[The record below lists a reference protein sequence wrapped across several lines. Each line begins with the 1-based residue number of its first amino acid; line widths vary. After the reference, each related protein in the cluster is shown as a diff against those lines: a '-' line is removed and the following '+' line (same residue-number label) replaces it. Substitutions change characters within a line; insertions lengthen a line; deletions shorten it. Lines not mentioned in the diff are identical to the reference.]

1 MRLPFITFLFFICTY
16 SSEANNL
23 RFLTSNI
30 SRARSLAMGSAYH
43 SLIDDFSGGL
53 YNPGAFRLNNSRGER
68 KFRFFFN
75 PAGMSVAFYDYSKY
89 DIDFVEDNKLTASEG
104 LLSASM
110 ILKGVVFTTQ
120 LLDCGINLGEE
131 IIEAGDKPLK
141 FGERFYSIERHTHGS
156 YNSAFVNFKIA
167 TTVSL
172 GMTGTLYKSRTE
184 GKTSYK
190 GGYTLGVLLNPN
202 PKLNVGIAY
211 NDIPDEFSMA
221 RFVLESI
228 EGETVT
234 GGISYYPDEKT
245 VVSIDLRNLNKE
257 DKHAS
262 REIHTGLER
271 LFWRRIALRAGY
283 YRKKLTDNDVYSF
296 GIGILPTWEKISK
309 FANSTRSDILSYTI
323 ITEENGFKYRWHV
336 FSLLLRY

>member
-1 MRLPFITFLFFICTY
+1 MRVLYLTFLLFICAY
-16 SSEANNL
+16 SAEADNI
-23 RFLTSNI
+23 RFLTSSI

-43 SLIDDFSGGL
+43 SLVDDFSAGL
-53 YNPGAFRLNNSRGER
+53 YNPAAFRLNNTREER

-89 DIDFVEDNKLTASEG
+89 DRDFVEDNKLTASEG

-110 ILKGVVFTTQ
+110 FLKGAVLTTQ
-120 LLDCGINLGEE
+120 LFDCGINLGEE
-131 IIEAGDKPLK
+131 VISDIPLK
-141 FGERFYSIERHTHGS
+141 LGERFYSIEGHTYRS

-172 GMTGTLYKSRTE
+172 GMAGTLYKSRTE
-184 GKTSYK
+184 EKTTYK
-190 GGYTLGVLLNPN
+190 GGYTFGVLLNPN

-211 NDIPDEFSMA
+211 NDIPDSLSMA
-221 RFVLESI
+221 RFVLESS
-228 EGETVT
+228 EGKTVT

-262 REIHTGLER
+262 REIHTGFER
-271 LFWRRIALRAGY
+271 LFWQRIALRAGY

-309 FANSTRSDILSYTI
+309 FANSTRSDIISYTLI
-323 ITEENGFKYRWHV
+323 SEENKFKSRWHV